1 MLKNFSV
8 LLAILSFALVK
19 PSLTSGEDLADQPVR
34 IVSYNIRHG
43 EGSDSKLDLERTAEV
58 ITRLAPDI
66 VGLQEV
72 DDRVG
77 RTKNV
82 NQPQR
87 LAELTGMNASFGSFM
102 ALQGGEYGLAVLSKF
117 PIKSSR
123 SIRLPRGNEPRVAL
137 AVEVQ
142 LPSGE
147 SLMVVNVHFDWVN
160 DDGYRFE
167 QAKVVAEYL
176 KTLKLPYVLLGDF
189 NDVRESRT
197 LALFAEV
204 AKEAKKPEG
213 DRFTFSAT
221 RPHQEIDF
229 VFLAPGDRWGVGE
242 VRVIDE
248 PVASDH
254 RPVSV
259 IGRLTAPRGE

>member
-1 MLKNFSV
+1 MRR
-8 LLAILSFALVK
+8 LLRFLLFFASLALVNASLSFAQEAAEQAL
-19 PSLTSGEDLADQPVR
+19 R

-43 EGSDSKLDLERTAEV
+43 EGSDSKLDLERTAAV
-58 ITRLAPDI
+58 IKRLAPDI

-77 RTKNV
+77 RTGNV
-82 NQPQR
+82 NQPDR
-87 LAELTGMNASFGSFM
+87 LAQLTGMNAAFGSFM
-102 ALQGGEYGLAVLSKF
+102 PLQGGEYGLAILTKF
-117 PIKSSR
+117 PIKRSE
-123 SIRLPRGNEPRVAL
+123 SIRLPGGNEPRVAL

-147 SLMVVNVHFDWVN
+147 SLMVINVHFDWVN
-160 DDGYRFE
+160 DDGFRFE

-176 KTLKLPYVLLGDF
+176 KTLKMQYVLLGDF

-197 LALFAEV
+197 LGLFAEL
-204 AKEAKKPEG
+204 AKEAKKPEA

-221 RPHQEIDF
+221 KPQQEIDF
-229 VFLAPGDRWGVGE
+229 IFMAPRDQWSVDE

-254 RPVSV
+254 RPVLAV
-259 IGRLTAPRGE
+259 GRLAGQQGK

>member
-1 MLKNFSV
+1 MRGLVPF
-8 LLAILSFALVK
+8 LLILVNWILVNA
-19 PSLTSGEDLADQPVR
+19 SLTFAEEAAEQTLR

-58 ITRLAPDI
+58 IKRLAPDI

-77 RTKNV
+77 RTGNV
-82 NQPQR
+82 NQPDR
-87 LAELTGMNASFGSFM
+87 LAQLTSMNAAFGSFM
-102 ALQGGEYGLAVLSKF
+102 ALQGGEYGLAILTKF
-117 PIKSSR
+117 PIKRSE

-142 LPSGE
+142 LPNGE
-147 SLMVVNVHFDWVN
+147 SLMVINVHFDWVD

-197 LALFAEV
+197 LALFTDL
-204 AKEAKKPEG
+204 AKEAKKPDA

-221 RPHQEIDF
+221 KPQQEIDF
-229 VFLAPGDRWGVGE
+229 IFMAPRDRWSVDE

-254 RPVSV
+254 RPVLAV
-259 IGRLTAPRGE
+259 GRLAKQQGK